1 MGIGMKLTARYVDV
15 DTGEVA
21 VLMHDFDCAEL
32 GLRERDRV
40 KLGLEG
46 RTTVAIVT
54 TSDTF
59 LKKGE
64 IGLLGGTAKTIGSK
78 DGDEIQVVAASK
90 PESVEYIRRK
100 MDGVELSTEEINT
113 IIGDISSRSLSN
125 IELSAYVTA
134 LYINGMN
141 MRETV
146 DLTKAMVAGGEI
158 ITFDSGPIYDH
169 HSIGGCPGNKITLL
183 VVPIMAAA
191 GCKMPKT
198 SSRAISSAAGTSDIV
213 ETFANVAL
221 TPSELK
227 SITERVGGVLAWGG
241 SLNLAPADDLIIK
254 AEYPLGIDPHA
265 QLLASVMAK
274 KKAVGANYLV
284 IDIPMGEGT
293 KVRTMEEAKAYA
305 RDFIQLGEALDI
317 KVECAITY
325 GGQPVGR
332 AIGPALESIEAISI
346 LEGAKGPNSVIEK
359 TTSMC
364 GMLFEMGGEYQ
375 GAEKAK
381 QILESGKALKKFREI
396 VEAQGGDPDIKSSDI
411 KVGQYSVDVIAKQSG
426 YVSQIMNKAI
436 VRVARTAG
444 SPKDKGAGLVIS
456 KKVGNKVDKGET
468 IFTIYAEHEW
478 KLQEALTLAIRLE
491 PIRIQ
496 GMVLARVPAFSRVA
510 L

>member
-1 MGIGMKLTARYVDV
+1 MKLKARYIDV
-15 DTGEVA
+15 DTGEVTA
-21 VLMHDFDCAEL
+21 LLHDFDCAEL
-32 GLRERDRV
+32 GLREKDRV
-40 KLGLEG
+40 KLSLKGKV
-46 RTTVAIVT
+46 TVAIVT
-54 TSDTF
+54 TSDTVI
-59 LKKGE
+59 KKGE
-64 IGLLGGTAKTIGSK
+64 IGLMGSSQQTLESK
-78 DGDEIQVVAASK
+78 DGDLVDVTAASK
-90 PESVEYIRRK
+90 PESVEFIKKK
-100 MDGVELSTEEINT
+100 MNGQELSTEEIST
-113 IIGDISSRSLSN
+113 IIADISSRALSN
-125 IELSAYVTA
+125 IELSAYVTS

-141 MRETV
+141 MRETA

-158 ITFDSGPIYDH
+158 ISFSNGPIYDH

-221 TPSELK
+221 TPTQLK
-227 SITERVGGVLAWGG
+227 EITERVGGVLAWGG

-293 KVRTMEEAKAYA
+293 KVKTMDEAKAYA
-305 RDFIQLGEALDI
+305 RDFIQLGEELDI
-317 KVECAITY
+317 RVECAITY
-325 GGQPVGR
+325 GGQPLGR
-332 AIGPALESIEAISI
+332 AIGPALESIEALSI

-359 TTSMC
+359 TLSIC
-364 GMLFEMGGEYQ
+364 GMLFEMGGDYQ
-375 GAEKAK
+375 GAEKAR
-381 QILESGKALKKFREI
+381 QILESGKALKKFQEI
-396 VEAQGGDPDIKSSDI
+396 VEAQGGKPGITSKDI

-426 YVSQIMNKAI
+426 YVGQIMNKSL

-444 SPKDKGAGLVIS
+444 SPKDKGAGLVLN
-456 KKVGNKVDKGET
+456 KKGGNKVDKGET
-468 IFTIYAEHEW
+468 LFTIYSEHEW
-478 KLQEALTLAIRLE
+478 KLQEALKLAIRLE
-491 PIRIQ
+491 PVQIQ
-496 GMVLARVPAFSRVA
+496 GMILARVPAFSRVA

>member
-1 MGIGMKLTARYVDV
+1 MGIGMKLKAKYVDV
-15 DTGEVA
+15 DTGEVTA
-21 VLMHDFDCAEL
+21 LLHDDDCAEL

-40 KLGLEG
+40 KLSLEG
-46 RTTVAIVT
+46 KFTVAIVT
-54 TSDTF
+54 TSDTVV
-59 LKKGE
+59 KKGV
-64 IGLLGGTAKTIGSK
+64 IGLLGSSQMALGSK
-78 DGDEIQVVAASK
+78 DGDIVDVVAASK
-90 PESVEYIRRK
+90 PESVEFIRKK

-113 IIGDISSRSLSN
+113 IINDISSRTLSN
-125 IELSAYVTA
+125 IELAAYVSG

-141 MRETV
+141 MRETA
-146 DLTKAMVAGGEI
+146 DLTKAMVAGGQTI
-158 ITFDSGPIYDH
+158 DFSNGPIYDH

-191 GCKMPKT
+191 GCKIPKT

-213 ETFANVAL
+213 ETFANVSL
-221 TPSELK
+221 SPEELK

-241 SLNLAPADDLIIK
+241 SLNMAPADDLIIK

-284 IDIPMGEGT
+284 IDIPMGDGT
-293 KVRTMEEAKAYA
+293 KVPTMDEAKMYA
-305 RDFIQLGEALDI
+305 RDFIQLGEQLGI
-317 KVECAITY
+317 RVECAITY

-346 LEGAKGPNSVIEK
+346 LEGAKGPNSVVEK
-359 TTSMC
+359 TISIC

-375 GAEKAK
+375 GTEKAR

-396 VEAQGGDPDIKSSDI
+396 VAAQGGNPDIKSSDI
-411 KVGQYSVDVIAKQSG
+411 QVGQYSVDVIAKQSG
-426 YVSQIMNKAI
+426 YVGQIMNKSL

-444 SPKDKGAGLVIS
+444 SPKDKGAGLVLN

-468 IFTIYAEHEW
+468 LFTIYSEHEW
-478 KLQEALTLAIRLE
+478 KMQEALRLAVRLE
-491 PIRIQ
+491 PIKTQ